1 VALNVLIVDDSAVMR
16 KMIVRTMRLSGL
28 PLGEVYEVESGQ
40 EGLDVL
46 KGRWVDLAIV
56 DISLPSMS
64 GIEMVDRIR
73 QNPETAEL
81 AVMLIS
87 TDSSA
92 ARIEILQKHGS
103 EFEHKP
109 FSPESLREGIGL
121 VTGVTLAEPS
131 EEEI

>member
-1 VALNVLIVDDSAVMR
+1 VPVPINILIVDDSALMR

-28 PLGEVYEVESGQ
+28 PLGEVYEAGGGQ

-46 KGRWVDLAIV
+46 AGRWVDLAIV
-56 DISLPSMS
+56 DIALPSMS

-81 AVMLIS
+81 AVILVS

-92 ARIEILQKHGS
+92 AKIEILQQHGS

-109 FSPESLREGIGL
+109 FTPESLREGIGL
-121 VTGVTLAEPS
+121 VTGITLTE
-131 EEEI
+131 

>member
-1 VALNVLIVDDSAVMR
+1 MPINILIVDDSALMR
-16 KMIVRTMRLSGL
+16 RMIVRTMRLCGL
-28 PLGEVYEVESGQ
+28 PLGEVYEAESGQ

-46 KGRWVDLAIV
+46 TGRWIDLAIV
-56 DISLPSMS
+56 DIGLPSMS

-81 AVMLIS
+81 AVILVS

-92 ARIEILQKHGS
+92 AKIEILQKHGS

-109 FSPESLREGIGL
+109 FTPESLREGIGL
-121 VTGVTLAEPS
+121 ITGITLAE
-131 EEEI
+131 